1 MKLIIGVTG
10 ASGGTLAKCFIENLP
25 AQIDAH
31 VVVSNNAQ
39 TAYKLE
45 TSDTF
50 TSNKNCIT
58 VYDNNDI
65 GAAIASGSFQADA
78 MIILPCSMNTLA
90 KCSIGISDNLIT
102 RAASVMLKEK
112 KKLILCPREMPF
124 STIHLENM
132 HKLSQMG
139 VIIAP
144 PVIAYY
150 SEQNSLE
157 QMEKFL
163 IGKLYD
169 LLDIQNTLYKR
180 WEGGNNA

>member
-1 MKLIIGVTG
+1 MKLIVGVTG
-10 ASGGTLAKCFIENLP
+10 ASGGTLADCFLENLP
-25 AQIDAH
+25 DDLDTH
-31 VVVSNNAQ
+31 LVVSNNAQ

-45 TSDTF
+45 TSQSFKTLK
-50 TSNKNCIT
+50 SCIT
-58 VYDNNDI
+58 VYDNNNI

-90 KCSIGISDNLIT
+90 KVSVGIADTLIT
-102 RAASVMLKEK
+102 RAASVMIKEH

-132 HKLSQMG
+132 HKLSSLG
-139 VIIAP
+139 IIIAP

-157 QMEKFL
+157 SMEKFL
-163 IGKLYD
+163 VGKLYD
-169 LLDIQNTLYKR
+169 LLNIPHDLYKR
-180 WEGGNNA
+180 WDGNNA